1 MDGWTAL
8 TMAAREGH
16 ADTLTALLRAGT
28 KVNAPEGGNTAL
40 FWAAIHD
47 HKEAV
52 SVLAGE
58 RSGLRPNMPTN
69 RPEIQHSRLEAQRI
83 CTSTRGRENDGAGV
97 YGTFSGD
104 KPPNW

>member
-1 MDGWTAL
+1 M
-8 TMAAREGH
+8 
-16 ADTLTALLRAGT
+16 
-28 KVNAPEGGNTAL
+28 NAPEGGNTAL

-83 CTSTRGRENDGAGV
+83 CTSTRGRMMGLECTELFLAISLLIGKAFAENLHCV
-97 YGTFSGD
+97 
-104 KPPNW
+104 